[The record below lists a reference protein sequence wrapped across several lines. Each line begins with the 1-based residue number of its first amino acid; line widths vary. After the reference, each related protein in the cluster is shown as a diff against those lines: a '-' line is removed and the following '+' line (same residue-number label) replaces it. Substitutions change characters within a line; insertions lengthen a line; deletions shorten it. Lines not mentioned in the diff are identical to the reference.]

1 MVEKNYK
8 HNLRLIK
15 SLLIVTSLQKKRD
28 LEVKKRIQALDLNIK
43 WNDLNKLMIEREV
56 WDYATKEMNY
66 DPKLVFCHP
75 DVLKK
80 EKTSSLYYRGL
91 CGLSIKS
98 AEDHFGAVKNLE
110 DGNPRAR
117 LDDKKALKMAQTY
130 NTYISSIIQN
140 SIKWTLEDG
149 YRTIIATIG
158 ITLDGRM
165 RNKVGDIAEERIK
178 SIIVDWLLERDLL
191 IEPEIDEDALVEE
204 VPRKLK
210 LINDIMV
217 KFGSEPDIAFYQ
229 KDQLLAVIEIKG
241 GTDPAGALERYGAAT
256 KSFQHSIEENNRCKN
271 FYLAAVYTSELTR
284 RIEQD
289 RLVEEFFD
297 VIDILEDPDIRE
309 SFFKELFHYTLRID

>member
-1 MVEKNYK
+1 MFLKKKK
-8 HNLRLIK
+8 H
-15 SLLIVTSLQKKRD
+15 
-28 LEVKKRIQALDLNIK
+28 QACI
-43 WNDLNKLMIEREV
+43 IE
-56 WDYATKEMNY
+56 DYAAFQLN
-66 DPKLVFCHP
+66 P
-75 DVLKK
+75 
-80 EKTSSLYYRGL
+80 
-91 CGLSIKS
+91 